1 MVGSGGKT
9 AGRKTDEAAA
19 DLVIRLQND
28 RFCILAECCGD
39 CLAWS
44 RQTVV
49 ARSKATASGQQIR
62 VGVESG
68 CHRVVCVVDSVIVA
82 QQSRA
87 WRLNCHTL

>member
-1 MVGSGGKT
+1 
-9 AGRKTDEAAA
+9 
-19 DLVIRLQND
+19 
-28 RFCILAECCGD
+28 
-39 CLAWS
+39 
-44 RQTVV
+44 V